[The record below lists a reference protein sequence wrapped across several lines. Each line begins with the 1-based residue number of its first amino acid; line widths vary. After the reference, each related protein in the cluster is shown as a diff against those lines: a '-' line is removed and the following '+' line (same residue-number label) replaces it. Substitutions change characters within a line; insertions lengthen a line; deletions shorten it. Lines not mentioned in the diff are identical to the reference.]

1 MKTKTIIGCVAVGA
15 LVLSAVPYRFVK
27 NEEDELLEMRS
38 LLWGWKKVPRGEGE
52 DKDHY
57 YFAIPASGLDAE
69 D

>member
-1 MKTKTIIGCVAVGA
+1 MKTKTIIGCVALGA
-15 LVLSAVPYRFVK
+15 LVLSAVPYKFVK

-52 DKDHY
+52 TQDHY
-57 YFAIPASGLDAE
+57 FFAIPASGLDAE